1 MHAGPDHRGSVTG
14 AGGTRAREGLG
25 QKVESTLMSRSPAAQ
40 SATRRRGRA
49 ARPRDE
55 LILDALERLL
65 VETPLRD
72 LGVEQIAEE
81 AGITRTRFYFY
92 FKSKHEAYAA
102 LLARVR
108 DRLLVFYDTDNS
120 WFQRPESARPRES
133 MTATVSAVVK
143 FWLEHGAVMREGA
156 DLWNSAAE
164 TGTLWY
170 DLIAQ
175 LVERMT
181 QAIQRE
187 RQRGIAPVGPEAGQL
202 AQNLIWHGE
211 RMLFLTL
218 IDSPGIMSVDDLIE
232 TATTVWM
239 RAIYLADD
247 PDPAPK
253 PTVVDHS
260 VRITRSDD
268 S

>member
-1 MHAGPDHRGSVTG
+1 MPG
-14 AGGTRAREGLG
+14 
-25 QKVESTLMSRSPAAQ
+25 SPAAR
-40 SATRRRGRA
+40 SATKRTTRATRR
-49 ARPRDE
+49 RDE
-55 LILDALERLL
+55 LILDAVERLL

-92 FKSKHEAYAA
+92 FKSKYEAYAA

-108 DRLLVFYDTDNS
+108 DRLLVFYDTADS

-133 MTATVSAVVK
+133 MMATIRAVVD

-156 DLWNSAAE
+156 DLWNSGAE
-164 TGTLWY
+164 AGTLWH

-175 LVERMT
+175 PVERMT
-181 QAIQRE
+181 LAIERE
-187 RQRGIAPVGPEAGQL
+187 RQRGIAPDGPEASTL
-202 AQNLIWHGE
+202 ARNLIWHGE

-218 IDSPGIMSVDDLIE
+218 IDAPGKMSVDDLVV

-247 PDPAPK
+247 PDPN
-253 PTVVDHS
+253 TVALP
-260 VRITRSDD
+260 
-268 S
+268 

>member
-1 MHAGPDHRGSVTG
+1 MTGPTAAPMSSGQRERKPT
-14 AGGTRAREGLG
+14 TR
-25 QKVESTLMSRSPAAQ
+25 
-40 SATRRRGRA
+40 ATRRRDA
-49 ARPRDE
+49 

-108 DRLLVFYDTDNS
+108 DRLLVFYDTEDS

-133 MTATVSAVVK
+133 MTATIRAVVD

-156 DLWNSAAE
+156 DLWNSVDEARS
-164 TGTLWY
+164 LWD
-170 DLIAQ
+170 DLIHQ
-175 LVERMT
+175 PVERMT
-181 QAIQRE
+181 RAIERE
-187 RQRGIAPVGPEAGQL
+187 RQRGIAPDGPAADQL
-202 AQNLIWHGE
+202 ARNLIWHGE

-218 IDSPGIMSVDDLIE
+218 INAPDALAVDDLVE
-232 TATTVWM
+232 SATTVWM

-247 PDPAPK
+247 PAP
-253 PTVVDHS
+253 VS
-260 VRITRSDD
+260 
-268 S
+268 